1 MTEIEIRRLVSEG
14 IQRLMF
20 QSSHL
25 RSQSD
30 LAAASGVAQATI
42 SRIISCKSNMT
53 LEILAALATA
63 FRVPP
68 GMILLDSEG
77 SELLRYFYRLQDD
90 ARGVVSG
97 KVREIEQAAR
107 SAMPSSF
114 ELFIEFTKEEA
125 DACAVCVDR
134 DWSGERKEFAAAQDA
149 EKRMD
154 SALDAIVN
162 LSRAG

>member
-1 MTEIEIRRLVSEG
+1 MTELELRRLVSEG

-25 RSQSD
+25 RSQND

-68 GMILLDSEG
+68 GMILMDSEG
-77 SELLRYFYRLQDD
+77 AELLRHFYKLQDE

-97 KVREIEQAAR
+97 KIREIEQAAR

-114 ELFIEFTKEEA
+114 EFFIEFTPEEA
-125 DACAVCVDR
+125 EACAVCVDR
-134 DWSGERKEFAAAQDA
+134 DWGQGRKEFTAKQDA
-149 EKRMD
+149 EQRMD
-154 SALDAIVN
+154 AALDAVVN